1 MDPILVLFSLIV
13 VVFFLKK
20 CSYDYSILFCTKN
33 ERSSGEDDYSIFFS
47 MIKIR
52 GCIFLKVTLFPIH
65 VRSHFI
71 HHGTRKIIR
80 YRGKS
85 GLVNKCK

>member
-1 MDPILVLFSLIV
+1 MKMEWIEKAVEALSEKQKTIFSLYYFV
-13 VVFFLKK
+13 L
-20 CSYDYSILFCTKN
+20 Y
-33 ERSSGEDDYSIFFS
+33 ERSSGEADYSIFFS

-65 VRSHFI
+65 VHVRSHFI

-80 YRGKS
+80 YSGK
-85 GLVNKCK
+85 

>member
-13 VVFFLKK
+13 VGFFKK
-20 CSYDYSILFCTKN
+20 NVRMIILYYFVLS
-33 ERSSGEDDYSIFFS
+33 ERSSGEADYSIFFS

-65 VRSHFI
+65 VHVRSHFI

-80 YRGKS
+80 YRGK
-85 GLVNKCK
+85 

>member
-13 VVFFLKK
+13 VGFLKK
-20 CSYDYSILFCTKN
+20 NVRMIILYYFVLY
-33 ERSSGEDDYSIFFS
+33 ERSSGEADYSIFFS

-65 VRSHFI
+65 VRSPFI

-80 YRGKS
+80 YRGK
-85 GLVNKCK
+85 